1 MISSSCVRNLYNDE
15 GPEGSHKRVKTEEPS
30 PPVLLL
36 ETKQDES
43 MVGIEISDI
52 KDEASGPST
61 VSFAPIIEQ
70 DREFSFQHKF
80 ES

>member
-1 MISSSCVRNLYNDE
+1 VRNLNIEE
-15 GPEGSHKRVKTEEPS
+15 GPEGSQKRLKIEEP
-30 PPVLLL
+30 VLML
-36 ETKQDES
+36 ETKQDDG
-43 MVGIEISDI
+43 MAGIEISDI

-80 ES
+80 DS

>member
-1 MISSSCVRNLYNDE
+1 MVSSSCVRNLNVEE
-15 GPEGSHKRVKTEEPS
+15 GPEGSQKRLKTEDPII
-30 PPVLLL
+30 LL

-43 MVGIEISDI
+43 MAAIEILDI

-80 ES
+80 DS

>member
-1 MISSSCVRNLYNDE
+1 VRNLNIEE
-15 GPEGSHKRVKTEEPS
+15 GPEGSQKRLNTDE
-30 PPVLLL
+30 PVLLL
-36 ETKQDES
+36 ETKDES
-43 MVGIEISDI
+43 MAGIEISDI

-80 ES
+80 DS

>member
-1 MISSSCVRNLYNDE
+1 VRNLNIEE
-15 GPEGSHKRVKTEEPS
+15 GPEGSQKRLKTDE
-30 PPVLLL
+30 PVLLL
-36 ETKQDES
+36 ETKDES
-43 MVGIEISDI
+43 MAGIEISDI

-80 ES
+80 DS

>member
-1 MISSSCVRNLYNDE
+1 MRNLNIEE
-15 GPEGSHKRVKTEEPS
+15 GPEGSQKRLKTDE
-30 PPVLLL
+30 PVLLL
-36 ETKQDES
+36 ETKDES
-43 MVGIEISDI
+43 MAGIEISDI

-80 ES
+80 DS

>member
-1 MISSSCVRNLYNDE
+1 M
-15 GPEGSHKRVKTEEPS
+15 
-30 PPVLLL
+30 L

-43 MVGIEISDI
+43 MAGIEISDI

-80 ES
+80 DS